1 MMTYMTTIGKSGRLV
16 IPAVLR
22 KTLGLNEGDGVTIS
36 VKGGH
41 IEISPISI
49 SIKKA
54 QALVKKHMK
63 PEDDLVEMLYKER
76 QEAIRNEH

>member
-1 MMTYMTTIGKSGRLV
+1 MTHMATIGKSGRLV
-16 IPAVLR
+16 IPATLR

-36 VKGGH
+36 VKDNH
-41 IEISPISI
+41 IEISPIAV

-54 QALVKKHMK
+54 QTLVKKHLK
-63 PEDDLVEMLYKER
+63 PEDDLVEMLYEER